1 MPICGTSHAI
11 LWDIPGLFCGT
22 SQLCLGRPILFY
34 GMSQL
39 CLGHPRLILRD
50 IPVMLGMSQVVLGT
64 SHAIVWDV
72 PVVLE
77 LSYIGG
83 TSQASLWDISLVFGI
98 LYYFDLKLVMV
109 PHGKQ
114 TKPSFGDSHIKSRW
128 AKFRM

>member
-1 MPICGTSHAI
+1 
-11 LWDIPGLFCGT
+11 
-22 SQLCLGRPILFY
+22 LGCPRLFY
-34 GMSQL
+34 
-39 CLGHPRLILRD
+39 
-50 IPVMLGMSQVVLGT
+50 GMSQVVLGT

-109 PHGKQ
+109 PHGRQ